1 LKRHAILLLG
11 VPGLPAIVQQTGHFE
26 IPKNLASSIMEGG
39 ISLPNASLC
48 ADFLVLPSREIVGV
62 CVAVSNE
69 DLPLIRSLFEG
80 ALSSRVA
87 IRESGETM
95 PSRYLPYSAWNWLE
109 VTWTDPSDAALA
121 EAQSNQVLWYLGSS
135 QHRHVGAMVLE
146 DLDYIE
152 GEADGLFVFGQ
163 TPESPLFGPRG

>member
-1 LKRHAILLLG
+1 MKRHSILLLG
-11 VPGLPAIVQQTGHFE
+11 GPGLPAIVQQTGCFE
-26 IPKNLASSIMEGG
+26 IPKHLASSIMEGG

-62 CVAVSNE
+62 CVAVSNA
-69 DLPLIRSLFEG
+69 DLPLIRSLFQG
-80 ALSSRVA
+80 VYSGRVA
-87 IRESGETM
+87 IRESGENM

-109 VTWTDPSDAALA
+109 VTWKDSSDAALV

-135 QHRHVGAMVLE
+135 RHRHVGAMVLE

-152 GEADGLFVFGQ
+152 GEVDGLFVFGG
-163 TPESPLFGPRG
+163 TPEAPLFAPRG